1 MDIRHIKT
9 DALILGSGLAG
20 LMAAYRVSEEHGI
33 KVLVLGTGSGASPF
47 VHGFNI
53 PLYKDDSVETF
64 INDTLRS
71 GSLQS
76 DAALVRKLCSESLA
90 VRDELDKLGIEL
102 DKKDEGYALL
112 KPLGSSYP
120 RVACSGNETGPAIM
134 KAANAVLR
142 TRKNYRK
149 QSGIRALR
157 LMVEDN
163 RVKGVLAYDEK
174 DNSFVFISARAVVLA
189 TGGFCNIYRFSTN
202 TPDIGGD
209 GIAMAY
215 EAGVPLT
222 DMEFIQFEPSAAV
235 YPEELK
241 GRGVI
246 TTMFYDGAV
255 LRNAR
260 GERFMLSY
268 GSEGE
273 RVNKDVMSYRIY
285 EEILKGNGT
294 KNKGV
299 YFDATGVGREKLME
313 SYSSYVKRYE
323 RFGIDIS
330 REMMEIAPAPHTSLG
345 GVRIDRECRTKVEGL
360 FACGEICG
368 GIHGANRIGGN
379 AGLET
384 LVFGLQAGETAR
396 KYIKTAVKEGIP
408 GEGGPDET
416 AYITWAG
423 EVLTGQAAKAKAYG
437 IIDENRLDE
446 IRTRMQDI
454 LEEHVNVIRNGDGLK
469 KAKKELS
476 GLLSELSEGA
486 ACNNPQSINAP
497 GVYKRMRLYN
507 DVLTAYLAATAAL
520 ERKESVGC
528 HIRSDSQAKDRSER
542 YRILIEKDCEDVK
555 VSKEPIKQD

>member
-1 MDIRHIKT
+1 MDIRHIET
-9 DALILGSGLAG
+9 DALIIGSGLSG
-20 LMAAYRVSEEHGI
+20 LMAAYRISREQGTR
-33 KVLVLGTGSGASPF
+33 VLILGTGSGASPF

-71 GSLQS
+71 GQMQS
-76 DAALVRKLCSESLA
+76 DEELVRKLCTESLA
-90 VRDELDKLGIEL
+90 VKEELHKLGIEL
-102 DKKDEGYALL
+102 DKNDEGYALL
-112 KPLGSSYP
+112 KPLGSTYP
-120 RVACSGNETGPAIM
+120 RVACSGNDTGPAIM
-134 KAANAVLR
+134 KAVNAILR
-142 TRKNYRK
+142 SRENYNK
-149 QSGIRALR
+149 ISGMRALR
-157 LMVEDN
+157 LMSADN
-163 RVKGVLAYDEK
+163 RVRGALAYDTSANE
-174 DNSFVFISARAVVLA
+174 FVFISAKAVVLA
-189 TGGFCNIYRFSTN
+189 TGGFCKIFRFSTN

-246 TTMFYDGAV
+246 TTMFYDGAA

-260 GERFMLSY
+260 GERFMLAY

-299 YFDATGVGREKLME
+299 YFDATGVGKEKLME
-313 SYSSYVKRYE
+313 SYSSYVERYKRC
-323 RFGIDIS
+323 GIDIS

-345 GVRIDRECRTKVEGL
+345 GVRIDGECRTKAEGL

-368 GIHGANRIGGN
+368 SIHGANRIGGN

-384 LVFGLQAGETAR
+384 LVFGLQAGETAGS
-396 KYIKTAVKEGIP
+396 YLHNTESDYN
-408 GEGGPDET
+408 PDSDICQ
-416 AYITWAG
+416 AWAR
-423 EVLTGQAAKAKAYG
+423 EVLLGQSSVKV
-437 IIDENRLDE
+437 DESRLDG

-476 GLLSELSEGA
+476 GLLSELSEEIAG
-486 ACNNPQSINAP
+486 NDIQSIHAFGIYN
-497 GVYKRMRLYN
+497 KMRLKN
-507 DVLTAYLAATAAL
+507 DVLTAYLVTAAAL

-528 HIRSDSQAKDRSER
+528 HVRSDSQAANNCER
-542 YRILIEKDCEDVK
+542 YRLLMEKDGEDVK
-555 VSKEPIKQD
+555 ISKEPIKQY